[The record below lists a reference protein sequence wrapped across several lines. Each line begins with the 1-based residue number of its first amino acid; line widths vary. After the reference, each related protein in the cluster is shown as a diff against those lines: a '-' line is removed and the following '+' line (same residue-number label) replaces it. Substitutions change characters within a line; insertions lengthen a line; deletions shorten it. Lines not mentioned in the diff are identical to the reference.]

1 MLGVL
6 HMTKRPTKKDLELQ
20 IEALTAEL
28 NALKKAGASS
38 RAEEEAHRESRDQ
51 FLDIIENLQDGY
63 YEVDLPGNLTFFNDS
78 LGEILGYP
86 RDELMGK
93 NYRMYTL
100 TEHVARTFKSFNT
113 IFTTGKPARAHDWEI
128 VRKDGTRRF
137 VQGSASLIVDGNGK
151 PLGFRGILRDISEHK
166 SIEEELRRHRHR
178 LEEMVQE
185 RTSALKAA
193 NEKLLV
199 EVQRRKRTEERL
211 LKEKGFS
218 DAVIA
223 SLPGI
228 FFVLDREGSP
238 VRWNRVTELAT
249 SYSADE
255 IAKTKLPDFFEGA
268 DSEIVAESIA
278 ETLKT
283 GKSVV
288 EAEITTKDGEKIPY
302 LFSQVRTILDDAGH
316 IVGLGIDIAK
326 RKKAEEALAH
336 SEKQLRFL
344 SEQLLTAQEKERKR
358 VAQELHDGIGQ
369 SLSAIKFRL
378 ENSLKQM
385 GDHID
390 RQGLDSARAVIPV
403 IQDAIEEVRRISM
416 GLRPSTLD
424 DLGILATVKWFC
436 RKFQATYAGIRIERE
451 IDLEESDVPEPIKV
465 VIFRV
470 LQEAFNNIAKH
481 GEADRVSLLL
491 GKTRD
496 GIELS
501 VADNGKGFDPEEV
514 VSAEGPGR
522 GFGLAGMRERTELSG
537 GLFDVESAAGKGTV
551 VHASWR
557 DSRAG
562 ANVK

>member
-1 MLGVL
+1 MS
-6 HMTKRPTKKDLELQ
+6 KRPTKKDLEQQ
-20 IEALTAEL
+20 IEVLEAEL
-28 NALKKAGASS
+28 DTLRKTPVSS
-38 RAEEEAHRESRDQ
+38 RVGDGPHHGSRDQ
-51 FLDIIENLQDGY
+51 FLDIIENIQDGY
-63 YEVDLPGNLTFFNDS
+63 YEVDLTGNLTFLNDS
-78 LGEILGYP
+78 LGQILGYP
-86 RDELMGK
+86 REELMGK

-100 TEHVARTFKSFNT
+100 PEHVARTFESFNT
-113 IFTTGKPARAHDWEI
+113 IYATGKPARAHDWEI

-137 VQGSASLIVDGNGK
+137 VQGSASLIVDGNGQ

-166 SIEEELRRHRHR
+166 RIEEELRRHRHR

-185 RTSALKAA
+185 RTSELKAA

-199 EVQRRKRTEERL
+199 EVQRRKRTEEGL

-218 DAVIA
+218 DAVIG

-228 FFVLDREGSP
+228 FFVLDGEGRV
-238 VRWNRVTELAT
+238 VRWNPATEQAT
-249 SYSADE
+249 SYSAEE
-255 IAKTKLPDFFEGA
+255 IALTRLPDFFQGA
-268 DSEIVAESIA
+268 DREIVAESIR

-288 EAEITTKDGEKIPY
+288 EAEITTKDGGEIPY
-302 LFSQVRTILDDAGH
+302 LFSEVRTILDDTAH

-326 RKKAEEALAH
+326 RKRAEEALAQ

-378 ENSLKQM
+378 ENSLEQM
-385 GDHID
+385 DNSID
-390 RQGLDSARAVIPV
+390 RPGLESARAVIPV

-436 RKFQATYAGIRIERE
+436 RKFQATYSGIRIDRE
-451 IDLEESDVPEPIKV
+451 IDLEESCVPEPIKV

-470 LQEAFNNIAKH
+470 LQEALNNIAKH
-481 GEADRVSLLL
+481 AQADRVSLFL
-491 GKTRD
+491 GKTD
-496 GIELS
+496 NGIEL
-501 VADNGKGFDPEEV
+501 AIEDNGVGFDSEAV

-537 GLFDVESAAGKGTV
+537 GLFGVKSGVGVGTI
-551 VHASWR
+551 VHALWKEPR
-557 DSRAG
+557 IG
-562 ANVK
+562 AISK